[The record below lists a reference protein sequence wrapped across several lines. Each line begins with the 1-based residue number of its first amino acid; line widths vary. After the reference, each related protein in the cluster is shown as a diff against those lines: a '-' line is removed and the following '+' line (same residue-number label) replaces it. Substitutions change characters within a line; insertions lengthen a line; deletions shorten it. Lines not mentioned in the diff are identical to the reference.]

1 MDLYRTILC
10 FFFDYILLNLALTL
24 FTFTKYTITKARVY
38 LHRYFDQLPEE
49 FDEPE

>member
-1 MDLYRTILC
+1 MDLLKTVMC
-10 FFFDYILLNLALTL
+10 FLLDYALLNVVLTL
-24 FTFTKYTITKARVY
+24 FTFTKYSITKARVY

>member
-1 MDLYRTILC
+1 MDFFKAILC
-10 FFFDYILLNLALTL
+10 FLLDYILLNVVLTL
-24 FTFTKYTITKARVY
+24 FTITKYSITRARIY